1 MRFSDI
7 PGLKEE
13 KKRLISFFKSGKIHH
28 ALLFF
33 GKEGSGNLPLALA
46 FATYLN
52 CEKKI
57 ENDSCGECPSCIK
70 MQKLIHPDLHLI
82 FPVAPSPKITK
93 EVISDKFVESWRIS
107 FMENPYMNVK
117 DWFEVC
123 GIENKK
129 PNISKDEAKNI
140 IKKLILKPFQSK
152 QKINLIWL
160 PEYMHNTTANALLKI
175 FEEPPGDTLFFLV
188 SNNHQ
193 KLLKTIISRV
203 QMFKVNNFE
212 PNDIKKYLSKY
223 DEKSERDVDSAI
235 FLSDLSINAAE
246 KILLDLEDD
255 NLSFL
260 KNWLR
265 NCYSENFLEINKE
278 MEWFNNLSKM
288 SKRAFLHYSLKL
300 MREALVSKIE
310 TSLVKVSTEEEKFI
324 NNFKKT
330 LDQDSLADI
339 ILLFDKSISNLD
351 GNANPKIL
359 FLNLSIKLSNF
370 FQTVKT

>member
-260 KNWLR
+260 KDWLR

>member
-1 MRFSDI
+1 MRFLDI
-7 PGLKEE
+7 PGLKKE
-13 KKRLISFFKSGKIHH
+13 KKRLISFYKSGKIHH

-82 FPVAPSPKITK
+82 FPVASSPKITK

-107 FMENPYMNVK
+107 FMENPYMNLK

-123 GIENKK
+123 GIENRK

-212 PNDIKKYLSKY
+212 SIDIKKYLSKY
-223 DEKSERDVDSAI
+223 QEKSVQEIDSAI

-246 KILLDLEDD
+246 KILLDSKDD

-260 KNWLR
+260 KDWLR
-265 NCYSENFLEINKE
+265 NCYSENFLEINNK

-300 MREALVSKIE
+300 MRESLVSKIE

-330 LDQDSLADI
+330 LDKDSLADI
-339 ILLFDKSISNLD
+339 ILLFDNSISNLD

>member
-7 PGLKEE
+7 SGLKEE
-13 KKRLISFFKSGKIHH
+13 KKRLISFFESGKIHH

-82 FPVAPSPKITK
+82 FPVASSSKITK

-107 FMENPYMNVK
+107 FIENPYMNVK

-123 GIENKK
+123 GIDNKK

-203 QMFKVNNFE
+203 QMFKVNKFE

-223 DEKSERDVDSAI
+223 DEKSEREVDSAI
-235 FLSDLSINAAE
+235 FLSDLNINAAE
-246 KILLDLEDD
+246 KILLDSEDD

-260 KNWLR
+260 KDWLR
-265 NCYSENFLEINKE
+265 NCYSENFLEINKK

-310 TSLVKVSTEEEKFI
+310 ISLVKVSTEEENFI

-330 LDQDSLADI
+330 LDKDSLADI

-370 FQTVKT
+370 FQTIKT

>member
-57 ENDSCGECPSCIK
+57 ENDSCGDCPSCIK

-82 FPVAPSPKITK
+82 FPVASSTKITK
-93 EVISDKFVESWRIS
+93 EVISDKFIESWRIS
-107 FMENPYMNVK
+107 FMENPYMDVK

-129 PNISKDEAKNI
+129 PNISKEEAKNI
-140 IKKLILKPFQSK
+140 IKKLYLKPFQSK
-152 QKINLIWL
+152 QKINIIWL
-160 PEYMHNTTANALLKI
+160 PEYMHHSTANALLKI

-188 SNNHQ
+188 SNNYQ

-203 QMFKVNNFE
+203 QMFRVNNFE
-212 PNDIKKYLSKY
+212 PNDIKKFLSKY
-223 DEKSERDVDSAI
+223 QEKSEQEIDSAI

-246 KILLDLEDD
+246 KILLDSKDD

-260 KNWLR
+260 KDWLR
-265 NCYSENFLEINKE
+265 NCYSENFLEINNK

-300 MREALVSKIE
+300 MRESLVSKIE
-310 TSLVKVSTEEEKFI
+310 TSLVKVSTEEQKFI

-330 LDQDSLADI
+330 LDKDSLADI

>member
-57 ENDSCGECPSCIK
+57 ENDSCGDCPSCIK

-82 FPVAPSPKITK
+82 FPIASSTKITK
-93 EVISDKFVESWRIS
+93 EVISDKFIESWRIS
-107 FMENPYMNVK
+107 FMENPYLDVK

-129 PNISKDEAKNI
+129 PNISKEEAKNI
-140 IKKLILKPFQSK
+140 IKKLYLKPFQSK
-152 QKINLIWL
+152 QKINIIWL
-160 PEYMHNTTANALLKI
+160 PEYMHHSTANALLKI

-188 SNNHQ
+188 SNNYQ

-203 QMFKVNNFE
+203 QMFRVNNFE
-212 PNDIKKYLSKY
+212 PNDIKKFLSKY
-223 DEKSERDVDSAI
+223 QEKSEQEIDSAI

-246 KILLDLEDD
+246 KILLDSKDD

-260 KNWLR
+260 KDWLR
-265 NCYSENFLEINKE
+265 NCYSENFLEINNK

-300 MREALVSKIE
+300 MRESLVSKIE
-310 TSLVKVSTEEEKFI
+310 TSLVKVSTEEQKFI

-330 LDQDSLADI
+330 LDKDSLADI

>member
-7 PGLKEE
+7 PGLQEE

-33 GKEGSGNLPLALA
+33 GKEGSGNLPLSLA

-52 CEKKI
+52 CDKKI
-57 ENDSCGECPSCIK
+57 ENDSCGDCPSCNM

-82 FPVAPSPKITK
+82 FPVASSPKITK
-93 EVISDKFVESWRIS
+93 EVVSDKFLESWRIS
-107 FMENPYMNVK
+107 FTENPYMNIN
-117 DWFEVC
+117 DWFEIC

-129 PNISKDEAKNI
+129 PNISKEEAKNI
-140 IKKLILKPFQSK
+140 IKKLSLKPFQSK

-160 PEYMHNTTANALLKI
+160 PEYMHNSTANALLKI

-188 SNNHQ
+188 SNNYQ

-212 PNDIKKYLSKY
+212 PVDIKKYLGKY
-223 DEKSERDVDSAI
+223 DDSSEQEIDSAI
-235 FLSDLSINAAE
+235 FLSDSSINAAE
-246 KILLDLEDD
+246 KILLNSEDD

-260 KNWLR
+260 KDWLR
-265 NCYSENFLEINKE
+265 NCYSENFLEINKK

-310 TSLVKVSTEEEKFI
+310 TSLVKVSAEEEKFI

-330 LDQDSLADI
+330 LDKDSLADI

-370 FQTVKT
+370 FQTIKT

>member
-57 ENDSCGECPSCIK
+57 ENDSCGDCPSCIK
-70 MQKLIHPDLHLI
+70 MQKLIHPDLHFI
-82 FPVAPSPKITK
+82 FPVASSTKITK
-93 EVISDKFVESWRIS
+93 EVISDKFIESWRIS
-107 FMENPYMNVK
+107 FMENPYLDVK

-129 PNISKDEAKNI
+129 PNISKEEAKNI
-140 IKKLILKPFQSK
+140 IKKLYLKPFQSK
-152 QKINLIWL
+152 QKINIIWL
-160 PEYMHNTTANALLKI
+160 PEYMHHSTANALLKI

-188 SNNHQ
+188 SNNYQ

-203 QMFKVNNFE
+203 QMFRVNNFE
-212 PNDIKKYLSKY
+212 PNDIKKFLSKY
-223 DEKSERDVDSAI
+223 QEKSEQEIDSAI

-246 KILLDLEDD
+246 KILLDSKDD

-260 KNWLR
+260 KDWLR
-265 NCYSENFLEINKE
+265 NCYSENFLEINNK

-300 MREALVSKIE
+300 MRESLVSKIE
-310 TSLVKVSTEEEKFI
+310 TSLVKVSTEEQKFI

-330 LDQDSLADI
+330 LDKDSLADI

>member
-7 PGLKEE
+7 SGLKEE
-13 KKRLISFFKSGKIHH
+13 KKRLISFFESGKIHH

-82 FPVAPSPKITK
+82 FPVASSSKITK

-107 FMENPYMNVK
+107 FIENPYMNVK

-123 GIENKK
+123 GIDNKK

-203 QMFKVNNFE
+203 QMFKVNKFE

-223 DEKSERDVDSAI
+223 DEKSEREVDSAI
-235 FLSDLSINAAE
+235 FLSDLNINAAE
-246 KILLDLEDD
+246 KILLDSEDD

-260 KNWLR
+260 KDWLR
-265 NCYSENFLEINKE
+265 NCYSENFLEINKK

-310 TSLVKVSTEEEKFI
+310 ISLVKVSTEEENFI

-330 LDQDSLADI
+330 LDKDSLADI

>member
-57 ENDSCGECPSCIK
+57 ENDSCGDCPSCIK

-82 FPVAPSPKITK
+82 FPVASSTKITK
-93 EVISDKFVESWRIS
+93 EVISDKFIESWRIS
-107 FMENPYMNVK
+107 FMENPYLDVK

-129 PNISKDEAKNI
+129 PNISKEEAKNI
-140 IKKLILKPFQSK
+140 IKKLYLKPFQSK
-152 QKINLIWL
+152 QKINIIWL
-160 PEYMHNTTANALLKI
+160 PEYMHHSTANALLKI

-188 SNNHQ
+188 SNNYQ

-203 QMFKVNNFE
+203 QMFRVNNFE
-212 PNDIKKYLSKY
+212 PNDIKKFLSKY
-223 DEKSERDVDSAI
+223 QEKSEQEIDSAI

-246 KILLDLEDD
+246 KILLDSKDD

-260 KNWLR
+260 KDWLR
-265 NCYSENFLEINKE
+265 NCYSENFLEINNK

-300 MREALVSKIE
+300 MRESLVSKIE
-310 TSLVKVSTEEEKFI
+310 TSLVKVSTEEQKFI

-330 LDQDSLADI
+330 LDKDSLADI